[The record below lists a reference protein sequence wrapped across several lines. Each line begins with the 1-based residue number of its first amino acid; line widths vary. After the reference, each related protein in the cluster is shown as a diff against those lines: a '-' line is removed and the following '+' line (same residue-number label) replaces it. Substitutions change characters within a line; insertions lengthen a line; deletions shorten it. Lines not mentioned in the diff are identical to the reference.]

1 MTTSEL
7 QMVESLLF
15 QALPDPRGFADRL
28 MGQLV
33 ERLATEPAPSRPV
46 TVVDASTQQL
56 SDTCLLLAAAL
67 GACECWGREP
77 GCEVCAGAGSP
88 GWTDPDEDLYR
99 ELVLPA
105 VRRRA
110 GTGTG
115 STDGRPQRTADEEGV
130 QR

>member
-15 QALPDPRGFADRL
+15 QALPDPRGFADRVL
-28 MGQLV
+28 GQLV
-33 ERLATEPAPSRPV
+33 ERLATEPAGSRPV
-46 TVVDASTQQL
+46 TVVEAPAQQL

-67 GACECWGREP
+67 GACECWGRDP
-77 GCEVCAGAGSP
+77 GCELCAGDGAP

-99 ELVLPA
+99 EFVLPA

-110 GTGTG
+110 GTATER
-115 STDGRPQRTADEEGV
+115 TNGRPERTADEEGA
-130 QR
+130 QP